1 MRRTKIVCTMGPAT
15 ESDDVLRRLM
25 ESGMNVAR
33 QNFSHGDHE
42 GHKKTHDRVVRIARE
57 LGLPIATLLDTKG
70 PEVRLKKFKDNKK
83 TEIKTG
89 NSFTLT
95 TREVEGDEN
104 CVSITYKNLADD
116 IDIGTRILIDD
127 GNVILRC
134 SDIIRNNDGTAD
146 IICSIINGGILSNN
160 KGVNIPGVKL
170 SMPYVSPVDES
181 DIRFAAKENFDFVA
195 ASFVTC
201 EEDVLEVRKILED
214 EGRGDIR
221 IIAKIENGEGVKNID
236 EILRAADGIMVARG
250 DMGVEIPFEEIPQLQ
265 KMLIKKG
272 YNANKQV
279 ITATQM
285 LESMI
290 HNPRPTRAETTDV
303 ANAIYDG
310 TSAIMLS
317 GETAA
322 GEHPVEAVKTMALI
336 AETTEKAI
344 DYKKRFYKHEIRDSM
359 NVSTAIS
366 HATVS
371 AAMDLGATAI
381 LTVTKTGTTARMI
394 SRYRPECPIISC
406 TMSDVTLRQ
415 SALSWGVI
423 PLLAEERMTN
433 TDDLIHHAVHKAQEA
448 GLLKDGDLVVITA
461 GVPLGVSGTTNLMKV
476 HIVGDVLVTGKG
488 VNKGSVTANVCVCQN
503 EQEALARFER
513 GQVLVIPATTNAVLP
528 LLKTAAG
535 IITEEDGADSH
546 AATVGMA
553 LDIPVIVGAA
563 NATQILKSGTAVTMD
578 AEKGIVCAEKSA
590 HID

>member
-1 MRRTKIVCTMGPAT
+1 MRRTKIVCTLGPAT
-15 ESDDVLRRLM
+15 KTDEVLRKLI
-25 ESGMNVAR
+25 ENGMNVAR
-33 QNFSHGDHE
+33 QNFSHGDHAS
-42 GHKKTHDRVVRIARE
+42 HKATHDQVVRIARE
-57 LGLPIATLLDTKG
+57 MGIPVATLLDTKG
-70 PEVRLKKFKDNKK
+70 PEVRLKKFADDKK
-83 TEIKTG
+83 VEVKTG
-89 NSFTLT
+89 DTFTLT
-95 TREVEGDEN
+95 TRDVIGNEQ
-104 CVSITYKNLADD
+104 CVAITYKNLAKD
-116 IDIGTRILIDD
+116 IQVGTRILIDD
-127 GNVILRC
+127 GNVTLRC
-134 SDIIRNNDGTAD
+134 SDIIENPDETHD
-146 IICSIINGGILSNN
+146 IICTVVNGGLLSNN

-170 SMPYVSPVDES
+170 SMPYLSEVDIS
-181 DIRFAAKENFDFVA
+181 DIRFGAKENYDFIA

-201 EEDVLEVRKILED
+201 EDDVLAIRKILEE
-214 EGRGDIR
+214 EGRPDIR

-236 EILRAADGIMVARG
+236 DILRVADGIMVARG

-322 GEHPVEAVKTMALI
+322 GEHPIEAVKTMALI

-344 DYKKRFYKHEIRDSM
+344 DYKKRFYKLEMKDSV

-381 LTVTKTGTTARMI
+381 ITVTKTGTTARMI
-394 SRYRPECPIISC
+394 SRYRPNCPIISC
-406 TMSDVTLRQ
+406 TTSETTLRQ
-415 SALSWGVI
+415 TALSWGVI
-423 PLLAEERMTN
+423 PLMAEEMMTN
-433 TDDLIHHAVHKAQEA
+433 TDDLIHHAVRKATEA
-448 GLLKDGDLVVITA
+448 GLLKNGDLVVITA

-476 HIVGDVLVTGKG
+476 HIVGDVLVTGTG
-488 VNKGSVTANVCVCQN
+488 VNKGIVTSNVCVCST
-503 EQEALARFER
+503 EQEAHERFEA
-513 GQVLVIPATTNAVLP
+513 GQILVMPKTTNGVLP
-528 LLKTAAG
+528 LLKSAAG
-535 IITEEDGADSH
+535 IITEEGGSDCH
-546 AATVGMA
+546 AAIVGMA

-563 NATQILKSGTAVTMD
+563 NATLILRSGTAVTVD
-578 AEKGIVCAEKSA
+578 AEKGIVSA
-590 HID
+590 GGEN

>member
-1 MRRTKIVCTMGPAT
+1 MRRTKIVCTLGPST
-15 ESDDVLRRLM
+15 KSDEVLRRLI
-25 ESGMNVAR
+25 ENGMNVAR
-33 QNFSHGDHE
+33 QNFSHGDHS
-42 GHKKTHDRVVRIARE
+42 GHKVTHDQVVRIARE
-57 LGLPIATLLDTKG
+57 LGQPVATLLDTKG
-70 PEVRLKKFKDNKK
+70 PEVRLKKFEGGKK

-89 NSFTLT
+89 EGFVLT
-95 TREVEGDEN
+95 TRDIVGNKDI
-104 CVSITYKNLADD
+104 VSITYKKLADD
-116 IDIGTRILIDD
+116 IDVGTRILIDD

-134 SDIIRNNDGTAD
+134 TDIIRNADGTAD
-146 IICSIINGGILSNN
+146 IVCTVLNGGLLSDN

-170 SMPYVSPVDES
+170 SMPYLSEADIS
-181 DIRFAAKENFDFVA
+181 DIRFAARESFDYIA

-201 EEDVLEVRKILED
+201 ETDVLSIRKILEE
-214 EGRGDIR
+214 EGRPDIR

-236 EILRAADGIMVARG
+236 EILRVSDGIMVARG
-250 DMGVEIPFEEIPQLQ
+250 DMGVEIPFEEIPQIQ
-265 KMLIKKG
+265 KMLIKKA

-344 DYKKRFYKHEIRDSM
+344 DYKKRFYKLETNNGV

-381 LTVTKTGTTARMI
+381 ITVTKTGTTARMI

-406 TMSDVTLRQ
+406 TTSEVTWRQ
-415 SALSWGVI
+415 MALSWGVI
-423 PLLAEERMTN
+423 PLMAEEMMTS
-433 TDDLIHHAVHKAQEA
+433 TDDLIHHAVEKAVSA
-448 GLLKDGDLVVITA
+448 GLLKNGDLAVITA

-476 HIVGDVLVTGKG
+476 HIVGDVLVSGHGVSGGK
-488 VNKGSVTANVCVCQN
+488 VTATACVCRN
-503 EQEALARFER
+503 ESDALCQFES
-513 GQVLVIPATTNAVLP
+513 GEIIVIPKTSNAILP

-535 IITEEDGADSH
+535 IITEEISTDSESH
-546 AATVGMA
+546 AAVVGMA
-553 LDIPVIVGAA
+553 LDIPVITGAA
-563 NATQILKSGTAVTMD
+563 NATLILRSGTTITMD
-578 AEKGIVCAEKSA
+578 AEKGIVSAAEP
-590 HID
+590 I